1 MRPGLAWSW
10 LVGAYVVLLTLFL
23 AVPMANMLVLSAYQ
37 YSPITIWS
45 PVLTSANYAQ
55 LLDPYLATVALRTLR
70 IGATAT
76 ILCTL
81 IGYPVAYYLARCSR
95 LALIA
100 GLFVL
105 LLPMMVSAVV
115 GAFGWIVILGRN
127 GLLNTWLREL
137 GLPRIN
143 VLYTDTAVL
152 IALVHFLLPL
162 MVLPLLAAIERIP
175 VRLEEAATNLGTGP
189 FGTFRRVILPLSRA
203 GLASGALLCFCI
215 AISVIVIPTLL
226 GGRTGRMLGN
236 EIYEQM
242 VTVSNWPYASSLS
255 VALILV
261 VLGVMSVALAAARD
275 RRRTR

>member
-1 MRPGLAWSW
+1 MSRFGPCG
-10 LVGAYVVLLTLFL
+10 
-23 AVPMANMLVLSAYQ
+23 SAR
-37 YSPITIWS
+37 
-45 PVLTSANYAQ
+45 ARRFCC
-55 LLDPYLATVALRTLR
+55 TV
-70 IGATAT
+70 
-76 ILCTL
+76 

-95 LALIA
+95 PALLA

-127 GLLNTWLREL
+127 GLLNSLL
-137 GLPRIN
+137 GGFGLPRLNI
-143 VLYTDTAVL
+143 LYTDTAVL

-203 GLASGALLCFCI
+203 GFVSGALLCFCI
-215 AISVIVIPTLL
+215 AISVVVIPTLL
-226 GGRTGRMLGN
+226 GGRSGRMLGN

-242 VTVSNWPYASSLS
+242 VTVSNWPFASSLS
-255 VALILV
+255 VALVGI
-261 VLGVMSVALAAARD
+261 VLAVMSLALAVSRD
-275 RRRTR
+275 RRLAR